1 MVGRG
6 IYRAAKF
13 FFVYKCELILE
24 FVNKKNFFT
33 GFIGSNFQ
41 VEFRHLLRVF
51 REQLV

>member
-1 MVGRG
+1 MVVE

-13 FFVYKCELILE
+13 FGLQMQINSCICKQ
-24 FVNKKNFFT
+24 KNFFT